1 MRTIP
6 VFKKSELADTSL
18 AFPEA
23 RIPLGFHWKRL
34 PSSPSGQRKRRFGGR
49 DSAFADSGSERKYAL
64 Q

>member
-6 VFKKSELADTSL
+6 VLKKTELADTSL
-18 AFPEA
+18 PFPEA

-34 PSSPSGQRKRRFGGR
+34 QSGSSGQRKRRFWGR